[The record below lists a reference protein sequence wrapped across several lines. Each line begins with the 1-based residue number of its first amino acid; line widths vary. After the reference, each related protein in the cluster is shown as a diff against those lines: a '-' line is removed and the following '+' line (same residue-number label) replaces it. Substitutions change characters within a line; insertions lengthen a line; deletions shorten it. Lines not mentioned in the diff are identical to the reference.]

1 MISTILLRLIIPFHS
16 YLRLSDC
23 LASVVCSSLRGRTGP
38 CRSNCQQW
46 VEHIMVLSVLK
57 LSPIVLIKASSLNN
71 LKLQILALD
80 YLGRGRVLSIK
91 VIVEVQSIVDVDKV

>member
-1 MISTILLRLIIPFHS
+1 
-16 YLRLSDC
+16 
-23 LASVVCSSLRGRTGP
+23 
-38 CRSNCQQW
+38 
-46 VEHIMVLSVLK
+46 MVLSVLK